1 MKIIPL
7 QDRVLV
13 KRDESETKIG
23 SIVIPDT
30 AKEPVTRGVVLAVG
44 PGRILDNGS
53 RIEPRLKAGDKVI
66 FGKYS
71 GSEFENDGEKRIFM
85 KEEDVLAVL
94 VEDDAP

>member
-7 QDRVLV
+7 QDRLLV
-13 KRDESETKIG
+13 KRDDAESKIG
-23 SIVIPDT
+23 SIIIPDN

-44 PGRILDNGS
+44 PGRVLDSGA

-85 KEEDVLAVL
+85 KEEDVLGVI
-94 VEDDAP
+94 EDD